1 IGIFN
6 RSSYEDVLVVKVH
19 PERIGRQLRR
29 ETEKVGKKFWEER
42 YQDINAFERHLARN
56 GTVILKFF
64 LNVSKDEQKRRFL
77 ERLDRPEKNWKFS
90 SADLAERAH
99 WGRYMRAYSDCL
111 SATSTKWA
119 PWYVIPADHKWVARA
134 VVADVITT
142 TLRSLD
148 LKYPEVTD
156 AQRAALAASKQQLLS
171 E

>member
-1 IGIFN
+1 
-6 RSSYEDVLVVKVH
+6 
-19 PERIGRQLRR
+19 
-29 ETEKVGKKFWEER
+29 
-42 YQDINAFERHLARN
+42 
-56 GTVILKFF
+56 
-64 LNVSKDEQKRRFL
+64 
-77 ERLDRPEKNWKFS
+77 
-90 SADLAERAH
+90 
-99 WGRYMRAYSDCL
+99 MRAYSDCL

-156 AQRAALAASKQQLLS
+156 EQREGLAEAKRQLLA